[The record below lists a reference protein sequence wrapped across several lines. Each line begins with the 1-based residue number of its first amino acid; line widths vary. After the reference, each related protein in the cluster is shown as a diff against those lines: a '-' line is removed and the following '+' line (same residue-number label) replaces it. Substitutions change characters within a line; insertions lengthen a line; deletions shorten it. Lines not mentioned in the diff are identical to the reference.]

1 MPGGTS
7 PYFQIV
13 QKEKQKMSVESSV
26 DLHRPSFLE
35 SGSGFNVRGVARC
48 EYQYGMQTVTTT
60 CILYLLN
67 WLGIH
72 YS

>member
-48 EYQYGMQTVTTT
+48 
-60 CILYLLN
+60 
-67 WLGIH
+67 
-72 YS
+72 